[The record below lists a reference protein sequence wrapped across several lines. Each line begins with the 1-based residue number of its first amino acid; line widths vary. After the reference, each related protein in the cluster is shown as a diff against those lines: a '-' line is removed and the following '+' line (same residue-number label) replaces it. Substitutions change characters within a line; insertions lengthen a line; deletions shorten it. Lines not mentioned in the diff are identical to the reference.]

1 MKTMLLFCLL
11 ITTQLMAVS
20 NEDYTAIYDSYTLE
34 AQFKYPQAI
43 AKMTEIYAKNSDDY
57 FVNYRLGWLFSLD
70 LKYKNSVDHYK
81 RAAIK
86 NSTALEPWLA
96 LSSMMINLGEWQSAI
111 NFSEEILKRNPGN
124 YYGNLRF
131 IMGHLRLK
139 NYAIALE
146 KVEYILKSYPLDPIF
161 LEQKAFALAESG
173 KTELAKKAVRDL
185 ILVSPSNIY
194 AKTFMN
200 KAK

>member
-1 MKTMLLFCLL
+1 MKTFVFFCLF
-11 ITTQLMAVS
+11 ISTQLFAVS
-20 NEDYTAIYDSYTLE
+20 SEEYTAIYDSYRLE

-81 RAAIK
+81 RAATK
-86 NSTALEPWLA
+86 NPTSLEPWLA

-111 NFSEEILKRNPGN
+111 SFSEEILKRNPGN
-124 YYGNLRF
+124 YYGNLRY
-131 IMGHLRLK
+131 ILGHLRLK
-139 NYAIALE
+139 NYAQALE
-146 KVEYILKSYPLDPIF
+146 KVDYILKSYPIDPIF

-173 KTELAKKAVRDL
+173 KTDQAKKVIREL
-185 ILVSPSNIY
+185 ILISPSNIY

-200 KAK
+200 KTK